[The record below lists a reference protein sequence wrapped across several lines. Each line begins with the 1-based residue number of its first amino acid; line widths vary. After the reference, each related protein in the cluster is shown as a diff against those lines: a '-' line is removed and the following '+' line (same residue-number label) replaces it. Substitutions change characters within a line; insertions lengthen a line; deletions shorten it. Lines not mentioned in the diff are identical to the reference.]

1 MRAIEYQGEN
11 LDYVNKS
18 NKNSKIMLINNK
30 KIDLN
35 LILYR
40 KKQSCGL

>member
-18 NKNSKIMLINNK
+18 NKNSKINVIYYK
-30 KIDLN
+30 F
-35 LILYR
+35 
-40 KKQSCGL
+40 